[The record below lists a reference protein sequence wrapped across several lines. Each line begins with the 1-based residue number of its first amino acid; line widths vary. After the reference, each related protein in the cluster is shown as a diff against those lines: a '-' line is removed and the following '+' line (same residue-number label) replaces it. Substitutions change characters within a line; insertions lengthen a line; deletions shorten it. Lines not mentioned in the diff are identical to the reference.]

1 LISAAVVVVAVGACG
16 AGSGATS
23 QVDSE
28 FLSTVHAG
36 APDIGTY
43 RSDTALVRLAHAAC
57 DGFRAH
63 ASYEQLADRLA
74 LQEGSHPLPSEDLGT
89 VITAAVEAYC
99 PQFRSEVS

>member
-1 LISAAVVVVAVGACG
+1 MAVGGCG
-16 AGSGATS
+16 TGSGATS
-23 QVDSE
+23 AADSG
-28 FLSTVHAG
+28 FLATVHG
-36 APDIGTY
+36 TAPDIGTF

-74 LQEGSHPLPSEDLGT
+74 LQEGSHPLPSQDLGT